1 MEKEI
6 ITTSKAP
13 KPVGPYSQAVKVG
26 NLIFVSGQIPL
37 DPRTGTP
44 VSGDIKEQTKRVLEN
59 IKGILEAEGLTLDTV
74 VKTTVFMRNMADFS
88 KMNDVYATYFKNKPP
103 ARTTIQ
109 AGDLPA
115 KMDIE
120 IDAIA
125 LKSE

>member
-59 IKGILEAEGLTLDTV
+59 IKGILEAEGLTLDGV